1 MYVVY
6 AAVVELADTR
16 DLKSLDGDIVPVRPR
31 SAAPKRNTSFWEVF
45 LFVFVSAGH
54 NIVLQRSCKHHLI
67 VGQHHSACGHK
78 TMLPSANS
86 VVLRRNDVASPTMLR
101 LRRKYTHS
109 REILHVVQMYGIIF
123 LASEVI
129 AMKEDKLSDL
139 SMQLSVDVLKLTKEL
154 RAKQET
160 IISNQIGRSATSVCA
175 NIAES
180 KYGHS
185 RADFIAKLEIAL
197 KEANE
202 TGKWLEMLFKSDY
215 ISVEKYKELNKT
227 CSTIRIL
234 LIASI
239 KTAKENSK

>member
-1 MYVVY
+1 M
-6 AAVVELADTR
+6 
-16 DLKSLDGDIVPVRPR
+16 
-31 SAAPKRNTSFWEVF
+31 
-45 LFVFVSAGH
+45 
-54 NIVLQRSCKHHLI
+54 
-67 VGQHHSACGHK
+67 
-78 TMLPSANS
+78 ANS
-86 VVLRRNDVASPTMLR
+86 VVLRTNDVASPTML
-101 LRRKYTHS
+101 HF
-109 REILHVVQMYGIIF
+109 VQMYGIINDT
-123 LASEVI
+123 SEVI

-154 RAKQET
+154 RAKHET
-160 IISNQIGRSATSVCA
+160 VISNQIGRSATSVCA

-202 TGKWLEMLFKSDY
+202 TGKWLEMLLKTDY
-215 ISVEKYKELNKT
+215 IDEATYKSIDKT

-239 KTAKENSK
+239 KTAKSNLKR